1 MALELGA
8 EITYLGHSS
17 FLVETPGGKN
27 VLIDPWVASNPRCPD
42 DLEIAALDAVLVTHG
57 HFDHVGDALEIY
69 RQHEPEAVVA
79 NFEVGHWL
87 QGQGIPEEVVRPM
100 NKGGTQEVLGL
111 GVTMVH
117 ATHSSGIVDGER
129 ILYGGDPAGYVIEL
143 ENGKRLYHAGDT
155 AVFPGMELIAELY
168 APDVSIL
175 PIGDHFTMG
184 PREAAKACELLGAR
198 RVIPMHYGTFPVL
211 TGTPDA
217 FREACAARGLDVE
230 VIAPEPGE
238 TVS

>member
-1 MALELGA
+1 MGLDLDAELPS
-8 EITYLGHSS
+8 LRHSP
-17 FLVETPGGKN
+17 FLVATPGGKN
-27 VLIDPWVASNPRCPD
+27 VLIDPWVANNPRCPD
-42 DLEIAALDAVLVTHG
+42 DPGIDDLDAMLVTHG
-57 HFDHVGDALEIY
+57 HFDHIGDAVDVY

-79 NFEVGHWL
+79 SFEVAHWL
-87 QGQGIPEEVVRPM
+87 QHQGIPEEVVRPM

-111 GVTMVH
+111 KVTMVH
-117 ATHSSGIVDGER
+117 ATHSSGIVDGDR
-129 ILYGGDPAGYVIEL
+129 IVYGGDPGGYVIEL

-168 APDVSIL
+168 RPDVSIL

-184 PREAAKACELLGAR
+184 PREAAKACELLGAD
-198 RVIPMHYGTFPVL
+198 RVVPMHYATFPVL
-211 TGTPDA
+211 TGTPA
-217 FREACAARGLDVE
+217 GLREACADRGLDVE

>member
-1 MALELGA
+1 MGLDLEAKL
-8 EITYLGHSS
+8 TYLGHST

-27 VLIDPWVASNPRCPD
+27 VLIDPWVANNPRCPD
-42 DLEIAALDAVLVTHG
+42 DVEIGDLDAILVTHG
-57 HFDHVGDALEIY
+57 HFDHIGDALDVY
-69 RQHEPEAVVA
+69 RQCEPEAVVA
-79 NFEVGHWL
+79 SFEVAHWL
-87 QGQGIPEEVVRPM
+87 QGQGIPEDVARPM
-100 NKGGTQEVLGL
+100 NKGGTQEVVGSR
-111 GVTMVH
+111 VTMTH
-117 ATHSSGIVDGER
+117 ATHSSGIVDGDS
-129 ILYGGDPAGYVIEL
+129 IVYGGDPAGYVIEL

-168 APDVSIL
+168 RPDVSIL

-184 PREAAKACELLGAR
+184 PAEAAKACELLGAR
-198 RVIPMHYGTFPVL
+198 RVIPMHYATFPLL

-217 FREACAARGLDVE
+217 FRDACADRGLDVE